1 MTTHIWNANGMHTEQ
16 QNDANVKREESQ
28 IVTTFLFGY
37 VFHVLNVVHVRH
49 YTCFDVEMTT
59 LHIFWTTKR
68 RWLQEF

>member
-1 MTTHIWNANGMHTEQ
+1 MHTEQ

-59 LHIFWTTKR
+59 LHIF
-68 RWLQEF
+68 